1 SLRLGEPFII
11 TLPETVRLDVNIHP
25 LKK

>member
-11 TLPETVRLDVNIHP
+11 TLPETVRLDVDIHP

>member
-1 SLRLGEPFII
+1 LRLGEPFII
-11 TLPETVRLDVNIHP
+11 TLPETVRLDVDIHP

>member
-1 SLRLGEPFII
+1 RLGEPFII

>member
-1 SLRLGEPFII
+1 LGEPFII
-11 TLPETVRLDVNIHP
+11 TLPETVRLDVDIHP

>member
-1 SLRLGEPFII
+1 EPFII
-11 TLPETVRLDVNIHP
+11 TLPETVRLDVDIHP

>member
-1 SLRLGEPFII
+1 RLGEPFII
-11 TLPETVRLDVNIHP
+11 TLPETVRLDVDIHP